1 MSKKDLKALGAIAA
15 VGGVAV
21 VVHGITS
28 KKWETAHTVFSL
40 LGAVVAL
47 LTLA

>member
-1 MSKKDLKALGAIAA
+1 MLA

-21 VVHGITS
+21 VVPGITS

-40 LGAVVAL
+40 LGAAVAL
-47 LTLA
+47 LTLT